1 MTDIPLAAPEAGRI
15 NRLYFAVWRWHFYA
29 GLYVIPFL
37 LMLAVTGFLMMI
49 LTTIVPEYGDRME
62 IPAEG
67 ATLPLADQQAAAM
80 AAVPGATGIAEYIAP
95 YSATNPAL
103 FNVQAGEDAVI
114 VALNPYT
121 AEVLR
126 QTPDGGT
133 WNAWL
138 ERVHG
143 TLLIGDLGD
152 RLIEIAASLGL
163 LLVATGLYLVWPR
176 EAGSLRAMFIPRLA
190 AKGRA
195 LWKSLHQVVGT
206 WMSVILVLFLITGL
220 AWAGIWGE
228 RFVQAWNTFPA
239 EKYGAPLSDKTH
251 ASLNGDGEKEVPWGL
266 EQTPLPASGSAAGVA
281 VLPSGTV
288 LDLTAMAGLA
298 RTLGMEGRFRVSFPQ
313 GETEVWTLGQN
324 SMSYDSPDPTA
335 DRTVHVDQYSGKVLA
350 DVRYADYAV
359 GAKAMAVG
367 IALHEGQMGLWNLL
381 VNGVFCLGVIFTC
394 VSGVVLWWKRRPA
407 GAFRL
412 AAPPVPA
419 DVPLAR
425 GVVLIA
431 VALSML
437 FPMLGLT
444 LLAVLV
450 VDLVLL
456 SAVPSLKRVMG

>member
-37 LMLAVTGFLMMI
+37 LMLAVTGFFMMI
-49 LTTIVPEYGDRME
+49 LTTIAPEYGDRIV
-62 IPAEG
+62 IPVEG
-67 ATLPLADQQAAAM
+67 AALPLADQQAAAM
-80 AAVPGATGIAEYIAP
+80 AAVPGATGMAEYIAP

-103 FNVQAGEDAVI
+103 FNVQAGEEAVI
-114 VALNPYT
+114 FALNPYT

-138 ERVHG
+138 EKIHG

-176 EAGSLRAMFIPRLA
+176 EAGGLRAMVIPRLS

-239 EKYGAPLSDKTH
+239 EKWGAPPSDKTH

-298 RTLGMEGRFRVSFPQ
+298 QMLGFEGRFRVSFPQ
-313 GETEVWTLGQN
+313 GETGVWTLGQN

-335 DRTVHVDQYSGKVLA
+335 DRTVHVDQYSGRVLA

-367 IALHEGQMGLWNLL
+367 IALHEGQMGLWNLI
-381 VNGVFCLGVIFTC
+381 VNAVFCVAMVFTC

-419 DVPLAR
+419 DVPMAR

-431 VALSML
+431 LALSML

-444 LLAVLV
+444 LLIVLA
-450 VDLVLL
+450 VDLLLL
-456 SAVPSLKRVMG
+456 SAVPPLKRLLA